1 MGQIFTPKNSRSRA
15 MTLGEFRELT
25 KDISD
30 DAKLY
35 VDCIETGWGPCFQN
49 NNLRELAVSKK
60 SLTFRTYIKHSRY

>member
-1 MGQIFTPKNSRSRA
+1 MAQIFTPKNSRSRA
-15 MTLGEFRELT
+15 MTLGEFREIT

-35 VDCIETGWGPCFQN
+35 VDCIETGWGPCFPN

>member
-1 MGQIFTPKNSRSRA
+1 MSQIFTPKNSRSRA
-15 MTLGEFRELT
+15 MTLGEFREIT

-35 VDCIETGWGPCFQN
+35 VDCIETGWGPCFP

-60 SLTFRTYIKHSRY
+60 SLTFRTYIKHNRY

>member
-1 MGQIFTPKNSRSRA
+1 MAQIFTPKNSRSRA
-15 MTLGEFRELT
+15 ITLGEFREIT

-35 VDCIETGWGPCFQN
+35 VDCIETDWGPCFPN

>member
-1 MGQIFTPKNSRSRA
+1 MTQIFTPKNSRSRA
-15 MTLGEFRELT
+15 MTLGEFREIT

-35 VDCIETGWGPCFQN
+35 VDCIETGWGPCFPN

>member
-1 MGQIFTPKNSRSRA
+1 MAQIFTQKNSRSRA
-15 MTLGEFRELT
+15 MTLGEFREIT

-35 VDCIETGWGPCFQN
+35 VDCIETGWGPCFPN

>member
-1 MGQIFTPKNSRSRA
+1 MAQIFTPKNSRSRA
-15 MTLGEFRELT
+15 MTLGEFREIT

-35 VDCIETGWGPCFQN
+35 IDCIETSWGPCFPN